1 MGMDAFETL
10 DLERL
15 GALHGEGALHETS
28 PTREHLSTQT
38 TKNKS

>member
-1 MGMDAFETL
+1 MNAFETL